1 MLNTNKKIVSSLQ
14 KIARFTFYFFLA
26 ALILL
31 NLFILLSGRIYLY
44 KGIRNTYL
52 KGQSGPGIYELD
64 IFPYKTIEGVKNN
77 LDWPFSKKW
86 NTQGISS
93 KDQDFLKQLK
103 TKAFLVFK
111 GDSLV
116 FEHYGENHSLHTVS
130 NSFSAAKTLVALLIG
145 IAMEEGKIKSLDEP
159 VGNYLKEFNSNRK
172 EQITIRHLLIMA
184 SGLDWEESAS
194 NPLSENAESY
204 YGTDLYG
211 LVTRQKVITKP
222 GQRFKYQSGNTQLLA
237 FILEKATGKSVSD
250 YAEEKIWRQMDTQQ
264 NVYWSLDKEFG
275 DEKAFCCVYATAR
288 DFGRLGKLLLQKG
301 RWGFKQIVPES
312 YMNELFKVTNL
323 ATEEGVPNKRYA
335 MHIWTYLGGKSPVYY
350 CRGIKGQYIISI
362 PSEKVVIVRLGLERL
377 DNFVFPKDKLKD
389 KKYCREN
396 VAKVGHSADFFEF
409 LRIGRAIAQY

>member
-1 MLNTNKKIVSSLQ
+1 MLNINKKIVSSLQ
-14 KIARFTFYFFLA
+14 KIARFTFYFFLSA
-26 ALILL
+26 VILL

-52 KGQSGPGIYELD
+52 KGQSGPSIYELD
-64 IFPYKTIEGVKNN
+64 IFPYKTIEGAKNN
-77 LDWPFSKKW
+77 LDWPVSKKW

-93 KDQDFLKQLK
+93 KDKDFLKQLK

-116 FEHYGENHSLHTVS
+116 FERYSENHSLHTVS

-159 VGNYLKEFNSNRK
+159 VGNYLKEFNSNGK

-204 YGTDLYG
+204 YGSDLYG

-222 GQRFKYQSGNTQLLA
+222 GQRFKYQSGNSQLLA
-237 FILEKATGKSVSD
+237 FVLEKATGKSVSN
-250 YAEEKIWRQMDTQQ
+250 YAEEKIWKQMDTQQ
-264 NVYWSLDKEFG
+264 NAYWSLDNEFG

-301 RWGFKQIVPES
+301 RWGSKQIVPES
-312 YMNELFKVTNL
+312 YMNELFKVPNL
-323 ATEEGVPNKRYA
+323 ATEEGIPNKRYA

-396 VAKVGHSADFFEF
+396 VSKVGHSADFFEF
-409 LRIGRAIAQY
+409 LRIGRSIAQH